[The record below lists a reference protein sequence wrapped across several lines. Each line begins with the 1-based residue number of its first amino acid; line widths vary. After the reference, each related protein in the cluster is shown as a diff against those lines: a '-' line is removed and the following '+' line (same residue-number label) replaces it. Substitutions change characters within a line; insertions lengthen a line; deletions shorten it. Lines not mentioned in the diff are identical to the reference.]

1 MGEAKHV
8 NVLQNNYCGRHNQCD
23 NYQPSEIINLLT
35 ASEFILETVVCV
47 RCLFIRLSAF
57 IQDALL
63 FILDAL
69 THSGHPQTK
78 LPSLWLITNSPSFC
92 KTRKLC

>member
-78 LPSLWLITNSPSFC
+78 LPITVVNYQQQFI
-92 KTRKLC
+92 L